1 MRYYFD
7 YIYHFLVS
15 NSRHGTHSPFVYAL
29 TEKVIYNPSYKS
41 PNFVEFTEGFNP
53 NYFPLLKKI
62 LSFWEVNMLSDD
74 LQNLDA
80 QSYLVNGEEDSE
92 VILPLI
98 DAGKIIV
105 FHEPY
110 KQKRQWKKLIAD
122 QRVTV
127 SINLFHFGILLKRD
141 GQRKQDFLLRYL

>member
-29 TEKVIYNPSYKS
+29 TEKVIYNPSYKGQ
-41 PNFVEFTEGFNP
+41 NFVEFPEGFKP

-62 LSFWEVNMLSDD
+62 WSFWEVNTLSKD
-74 LQNLDA
+74 LQDRGA
-80 QSYLVNGEEDSE
+80 QSYWIDGKEDSD
-92 VILPLI
+92 VILSLI

-110 KQKRQWKKLIAD
+110 QQKRQWEKLIAD

-127 SINLFHFGILLKRD
+127 SINLFHFGILLKRE

>member
-29 TEKVIYNPSYKS
+29 TEKVIYNPSYKGQ
-41 PNFVEFTEGFNP
+41 NFVEFPEGFKP
-53 NYFPLLKKI
+53 NYFPLLKNI
-62 LSFWEVNMLSDD
+62 WSFWEVNTLSKD
-74 LQNLDA
+74 LQDMDA
-80 QSYLVNGEEDSE
+80 QSYWIDEKEDSE
-92 VILPLI
+92 VILSLI

-110 KQKRQWKKLIAD
+110 KQKRLWKKLIAD

-127 SINLFHFGILLKRD
+127 SINLFHFGILLKRE

>member
-1 MRYYFD
+1 
-7 YIYHFLVS
+7 
-15 NSRHGTHSPFVYAL
+15 VYAL
-29 TEKVIYNPSYKS
+29 TEKVIYNPSYKGQ
-41 PNFVEFTEGFNP
+41 NFVEFPEGFNP

-62 LSFWEVNMLSDD
+62 WSFWEVNTLSKD
-74 LQNLDA
+74 LQDKDA
-80 QSYLVNGEEDSE
+80 QSYWIDGKEDSE
-92 VILPLI
+92 VILSLI

-127 SINLFHFGILLKRD
+127 SINLFHFGILLKRE

>member
-1 MRYYFD
+1 
-7 YIYHFLVS
+7 
-15 NSRHGTHSPFVYAL
+15 
-29 TEKVIYNPSYKS
+29 
-41 PNFVEFTEGFNP
+41 
-53 NYFPLLKKI
+53 
-62 LSFWEVNMLSDD
+62 MLSDD
-74 LQNLDA
+74 LQNPDA

>member
-1 MRYYFD
+1 
-7 YIYHFLVS
+7 
-15 NSRHGTHSPFVYAL
+15 VYAL
-29 TEKVIYNPSYKS
+29 TEKVIYNPSYKGQ
-41 PNFVEFTEGFNP
+41 NFVEFPEGFNP

-62 LSFWEVNMLSDD
+62 WSFWEVNTLSKD
-74 LQNLDA
+74 LQDKDA
-80 QSYLVNGEEDSE
+80 QSYWIDGKEDSE
-92 VILPLI
+92 VILSLI

-110 KQKRQWKKLIAD
+110 KQKRQWKKLIDD

-127 SINLFHFGILLKRD
+127 SINLFHFGILLKRE

>member
-15 NSRHGTHSPFVYAL
+15 NSRHGTHSPSVYAL

-41 PNFVEFTEGFNP
+41 SDFVDLPEGFKL
-53 NYFPLLKKI
+53 NYFPVLEKV
-62 LSFWEVNMLSDD
+62 LSCWEVNMLSDD
-74 LQNLDA
+74 LHNLDA
-80 QSYLVNGEEDSE
+80 QSYLVNGEDDSE

-122 QRVTV
+122 Q
-127 SINLFHFGILLKRD
+127 
-141 GQRKQDFLLRYL
+141 

>member
-7 YIYHFLVS
+7 YIFHFLVS

-41 PNFVEFTEGFNP
+41 PNFVKFPEDFNP
-53 NYFPLLKKI
+53 DYFPLLKKI
-62 LSFWEVNMLSDD
+62 LSFWEANELSMD
-74 LQNLDA
+74 LKNLEA
-80 QSYLVNGEEDSE
+80 QSYWIDGKADSDL
-92 VILPLI
+92 ILPLI
-98 DAGKIIV
+98 DAGKFIV

-110 KQKRQWKKLIAD
+110 KHKEQWKKLITD

>member
-7 YIYHFLVS
+7 YIYHFFVS

-29 TEKVIYNPSYKS
+29 TEKVIYNPNYKGQ
-41 PNFVEFTEGFNP
+41 NFVEFPEGFKP
-53 NYFPLLKKI
+53 NYIPLLKKI
-62 LSFWEVNMLSDD
+62 WSFWEVNTLSKD
-74 LQNLDA
+74 LQDMGA
-80 QSYLVNGEEDSE
+80 QSYWIDGKEDAD
-92 VILPLI
+92 VILSLI

-110 KQKRQWKKLIAD
+110 QQKRLWKKLIAD
-122 QRVTV
+122 PRVTV
-127 SINLFHFGILLKRD
+127 SINLFHFGILLKRE

>member
-1 MRYYFD
+1 
-7 YIYHFLVS
+7 
-15 NSRHGTHSPFVYAL
+15 VYAL

-41 PNFVEFTEGFNP
+41 QNFVEFPEGFNP
-53 NYFPLLKKI
+53 NYFSLLKKI
-62 LSFWEVNMLSDD
+62 WSFWEVNALSKD
-74 LQNLDA
+74 LQDMDA
-80 QSYLVNGEEDSE
+80 QSYWIDGKEDSE

-110 KQKRQWKKLIAD
+110 KQKWLWKELIAD

-127 SINLFHFGILLKRD
+127 SINLFHFGILLKRE